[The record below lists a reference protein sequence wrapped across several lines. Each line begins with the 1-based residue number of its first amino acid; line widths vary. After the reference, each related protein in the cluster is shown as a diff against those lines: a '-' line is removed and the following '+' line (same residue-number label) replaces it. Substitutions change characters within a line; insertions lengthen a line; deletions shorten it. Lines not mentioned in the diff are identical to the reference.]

1 MLLLLRLHLHLHLLL
16 HLLLL
21 LLGGH
26 DELMGIGEE
35 VTLERSLLVLM
46 KMAAVEPKDG
56 SPQDDAAEVLH
67 SIARQSKP
75 HNFAF

>member
-1 MLLLLRLHLHLHLLL
+1 MLLLRLHLHMLL

-26 DELMGIGEE
+26 DVLMVIGEE

-46 KMAAVEPKDG
+46 MMPAVEPKDG

-67 SIARQSKP
+67 SIARQMVRMTRVC
-75 HNFAF
+75 